1 MEYQNSILKLKSPS
15 QMIAYVE
22 NSTRPKTWTC
32 DTRVA
37 GAEEIEDNTHGIAA
51 AKAFNESRPC
61 RLRRLMSLVLPLVN
75 HVFMD

>member
-1 MEYQNSILKLKSPS
+1 
-15 QMIAYVE
+15 MIAYVE